1 MVRDYSCFFVGIQGG
16 VRMTFL
22 LVLIILVLGAAVL
35 IQQRPDDFRV
45 TRTAT
50 IDAPAQLVFDN
61 IDDLRK
67 WDAWSPWA
75 KLDPNATNNFE
86 GPERGVGS
94 SMSWAGNKE
103 VGVGRMTIVESRP
116 NDFVRFKLEFEK
128 PMKAVNTAEFS
139 LTPNADR
146 TTVSWSMFG
155 RNNFV
160 GKVFGLLM
168 NCEKMVGG
176 QFDKGLASLKAV
188 SEQAA
193 KG

>member
-1 MVRDYSCFFVGIQGG
+1 
-16 VRMTFL
+16 MTFL
-22 LVLIILVLGAAVL
+22 LILIILVLGAAIL
-35 IQQRPDDFRV
+35 IQQRPDEFRV

-50 IDAPAQLVFDN
+50 IDAPAQFIFDN
-61 IDDLRK
+61 IDELRK

-86 GPERGVGS
+86 GPEKGVGS

-128 PMKAVNTAEFS
+128 PMKAVSTAEFS
-139 LTPNADR
+139 LTPDENR

-155 RNNFV
+155 RNNFI
-160 GKVFGLLM
+160 GKVVSLLM
-168 NCEKMVGG
+168 NCDKMVGG
-176 QFDKGLASLKAV
+176 QFDEGLANLKAV
-188 SEQAA
+188 SEKAA
-193 KG
+193 NR